1 MTQEHI
7 DDLTNKKKTLSRSR
21 LVTRL
26 EERGLGKN
34 KHELRQYVDSVI
46 DIICERLEDGEEVK
60 ISGFGNLKPKD
71 KMARVGRNPQTDE
84 PLIISRRRNI
94 SFQASKKLLNA
105 INHST
110 KS

>member
-7 DDLTNKKKTLSRSR
+7 DDLTNQKKTLSRSR

-71 KMARVGRNPQTDE
+71 KMARVGRNPQTEE
-84 PLIISRRRNI
+84 PLIISRRRNV
-94 SFQASKKLLNA
+94 SFQTSKKLLNA

-110 KS
+110 KL

>member
-26 EERGLGKN
+26 EERGLGRN

-71 KMARVGRNPQTDE
+71 KMARVGRNPQTE
-84 PLIISRRRNI
+84 EELQKENLPCQES
-94 SFQASKKLLNA
+94 
-105 INHST
+105 
-110 KS
+110 

>member
-7 DDLTNKKKTLSRSR
+7 DDATNQKKTLSRSR

-46 DIICERLEDGEEVK
+46 DIICERLEEGEEVK

-71 KMARVGRNPQTDE
+71 KMARVGRNPQTEE

-105 INHST
+105 INHSAN
-110 KS
+110 S